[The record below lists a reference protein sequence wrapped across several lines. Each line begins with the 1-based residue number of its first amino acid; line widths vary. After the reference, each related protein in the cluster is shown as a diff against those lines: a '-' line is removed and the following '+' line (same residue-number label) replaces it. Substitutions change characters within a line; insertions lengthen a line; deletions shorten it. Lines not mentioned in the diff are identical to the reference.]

1 MNELA
6 AELRGIHVLVID
18 YDQFAGHSLRSALE
32 FSGALVTAARADDAI
47 RAALVADVIVCDLA
61 SAEAAAGEFL
71 ERLRHTCTSARDAGY
86 RPSLSSRSA

>member
-18 YDQFAGHSLRSALE
+18 DDQFARHSLRSVLE
-32 FSGALVTAARADDAI
+32 FSGALVTAARAADAI
-47 RAALVADVIVCDLA
+47 RAALVADVIVCDHA
-61 SAEAAAGEFL
+61 SAEPLPTSSWSDFD
-71 ERLRHTCTSARDAGY
+71 TCTSARDAGY